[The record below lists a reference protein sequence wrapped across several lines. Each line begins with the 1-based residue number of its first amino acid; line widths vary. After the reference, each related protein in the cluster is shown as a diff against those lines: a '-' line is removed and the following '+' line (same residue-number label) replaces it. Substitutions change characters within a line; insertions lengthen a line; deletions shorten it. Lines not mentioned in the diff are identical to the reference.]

1 MDLKPSKQSL
11 SQGPVRP
18 DSRMGYVSS
27 VEDARKK
34 LETIYKIN
42 PKTS

>member
-1 MDLKPSKQSL
+1 MDFKPSKQPL
-11 SQGPVRP
+11 SQGPVVP